1 MTSPD
6 ASGAGTLV
14 LTDLSAI
21 PDEPPQDILYNHKAR
36 LLDSART
43 LWAHREIIFTLA
55 ERDFRA
61 QYKQATLGVLWAVL
75 TPVLTLI
82 IFVIIFS
89 RVKSFGSEGL
99 PYALFSFVGILCW
112 NFFST
117 SLGNG
122 GNALLTNKALLA
134 KTQFPRECFTLETML
149 VQALN
154 TVLSWT
160 PLAIM
165 FVIFGRAPRLTTLWV
180 PLFMVVEIAF
190 AAGVAL
196 FISSVVIQMRDLVQL
211 LPIITSL
218 GLFLTPVIWPFSKIP
233 TDFHIAGGKHV
244 HAVFANGHVVHAAHW
259 VGGITINLQL
269 VYGFFNPLGPVIDN
283 ARRTMLLG
291 QSPDWSVM
299 AAAVLGAGLYLVLGY
314 KIFKRLEVNFADIA

>member
-1 MTSPD
+1 MTSSAPSAPD
-6 ASGAGTLV
+6 TLV

-21 PDEPPQDILYNHKAR
+21 PDEPPADILYTHKAR
-36 LLDSART
+36 LIDSART
-43 LWAHREIIFTLA
+43 LWANREIIFTLA
-55 ERDFRA
+55 ERDFRS
-61 QYKQATLGVLWAVL
+61 QYKQAALGVLWAVI
-75 TPVLTLI
+75 TPVLTLV

-89 RVKSFGSEGL
+89 HVKSFGSEGL

-122 GNALLTNKALLA
+122 GNALLTNQALLS
-134 KTQFPRECFTLETML
+134 KTQFPRECFPLETML
-149 VQALN
+149 VQAVS
-154 TVLSWT
+154 TVLSWV
-160 PLAIM
+160 PLALM
-165 FVIFGRAPRLTTLWV
+165 FVLFGRAPRLTTLWV
-180 PLFMVVEIAF
+180 PLFMLVEIAF

-196 FISSVVIQMRDLVQL
+196 FISSVVIQIRDLVQV

-233 TDFHIAGGKHV
+233 TSYHIAGGRHV
-244 HAVFANGHVVHAAHW
+244 RTVVVNGHIVHAAHY
-259 VGGITINLQL
+259 VGGITINLQM

-299 AAAVLGAGLYLVLGY
+299 GAAVLGALLYLVFGY
-314 KIFKRLEVNFADIA
+314 RTFKRLEVNFADIA